1 MTLKPYHMPRA
12 ELLQEQEQRLRAL
25 IRRVYEDSPFYHK
38 RLHDAGITPE
48 DIRTKRDLARIP
60 FTTKADLRDNYPL
73 GLIAVDRSRLV
84 RLHASSGTTGNPT
97 VVAYTMGDIETWAE
111 MNARCL
117 EIADVTPN
125 DVVQVAYGYGLFTG
139 GLGLHYGAER
149 LGTKVI
155 PASTGNTKRQLK
167 LMKDLETTVLACT
180 PSYGLFLIEAA
191 KDEGLRAKKDLK
203 LRVGVFGAEPWSEIT
218 RKHLQEGL
226 VESAHDIYGMSELNG
241 PGVAMECRS
250 KNGLHVWED
259 HYIVEIIDPNTGETL
274 EAGEKGEMAVT
285 TLTKEGMPLLRY
297 RTRDIT
303 ILDEDPCDCGLAHS
317 RIRRILGRTDD
328 MLKVRGICV
337 FPSQIEEILTG
348 AQGVSPHYQIVID
361 REGVMDR
368 LLVRVEISEDFRT
381 DKLNELVA
389 LQRKLEDDLKD
400 VLSINASIELLEPK
414 KLPRS
419 EGKAQRIVDMRKI

>member
-1 MTLKPYHMPRA
+1 MRA
-12 ELLQEQEQRLRAL
+12 TIEHVFRG
-25 IRRVYEDSPFYHK
+25 SPFYNRK
-38 RLHDAGITPE
+38 LREAGILPG
-48 DIRTKRDLARIP
+48 DIRTREELKKIP
-60 FTTKADLRDNYPL
+60 FTTKTDLRDNYPL
-73 GLIAVDRSRLV
+73 GMISVDKTQLV
-84 RLHASSGTTGNPT
+84 RMHASSGTTGNPT
-97 VVAYTMGDIETWAE
+97 VVAYTQGDIEAWAE

-117 EIADVTPN
+117 EIAGVTPN

-155 PASTGNTKRQLK
+155 PASTGNTKRQIK
-167 LMKDLETTVLACT
+167 LMKDLGTTVLACT

-191 KDEGLRAKKDLK
+191 REEGLEAKRDLH

-241 PGVAMECRS
+241 PGVAMECQS

-259 HYIVEIIDPNTGETL
+259 HYIVEIIDPNTGEVL
-274 EAGEKGEMAVT
+274 EAGEKGEMVVT
-285 TLTKEGMPLLRY
+285 TITKQGMPLLRY

-303 ILDEDPCDCGLAHS
+303 IVDEMPCECGLTHA
-317 RIRRILGRTDD
+317 RIKRILGRTDD

-337 FPSQIEEILTG
+337 FPSQIEGILTG
-348 AQGVSPHYQIVID
+348 AQGVSPHYQIVVD

-368 LLVRVEISEDFRT
+368 LLVRVEVSEDFRT
-381 DKLNELVA
+381 DKLTELVA
-389 LQRKLEDDLKD
+389 LQRKLEEDLKD
-400 VLSINASIELLEPK
+400 ALSINANVELLEPK

>member
-1 MTLKPYHMPRA
+1 MRLEPYRLSRE
-12 ELLQEQEQRLRAL
+12 ELLRLQKDRLRAL
-25 IRRVYEDSPFYHK
+25 MEHVYEGSRFYHK
-38 RLHDAGITPE
+38 RLHDAGIRPG
-48 DIRTKRDLARIP
+48 DVRTKDDLKKIP
-60 FTTKADLRDNYPL
+60 FTIKNDLRDNYPL
-73 GLIAVDRSRLV
+73 GMISVDRSRLV
-84 RLHASSGTTGNPT
+84 RMHASSGTTGNPT
-97 VVAYTMGDIETWAE
+97 VVAYTKRDIEAWAE

-117 EIADVTPN
+117 EIAGVTSN

-167 LMKDLETTVLACT
+167 LMKDLGTTVLACT

-191 KDEGLRAKKDLK
+191 KEEGLDTKKDLR

-218 RKHLQEGL
+218 RKHLQDGL
-226 VESAHDIYGMSELNG
+226 VESAHDIYGMSELSG

-259 HYIVEIIDPNTGETL
+259 QYIVEIIDPNTGEVL
-274 EAGEKGEMAVT
+274 EAGEKGEMVVT
-285 TLTKEGMPLLRY
+285 TITKEGMPLLRY

-303 ILDEDPCDCGLAHS
+303 ILDDAPCECGLTHS

-348 AQGVSPHYQIVID
+348 AKGVSPYFQIVVD

-381 DKLNELVA
+381 DKLTELVA
-389 LQRKLEDDLKD
+389 LQRRLEDELKD
-400 VLSINASIELLEPK
+400 VLSINASIELVEPK